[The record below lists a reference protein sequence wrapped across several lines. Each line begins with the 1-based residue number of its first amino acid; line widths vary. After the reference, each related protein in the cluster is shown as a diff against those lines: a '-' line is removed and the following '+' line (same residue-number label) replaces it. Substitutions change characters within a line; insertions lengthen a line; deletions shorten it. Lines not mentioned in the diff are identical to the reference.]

1 MFLYS
6 SDYIARHGRMSERV
20 ARQKFWQMVVAVEY
34 CHARSVVQYSTVQYS
49 TVQYSTVQMVV
60 AVEYCHARSV
70 DNNRSCR
77 KCPLIQYS
85 HSEVVL

>member
-34 CHARSVVQYSTVQYS
+34 CHARSVDMREVAENDQYS
-49 TVQYSTVQMVV
+49 
-60 AVEYCHARSV
+60 
-70 DNNRSCR
+70 D
-77 KCPLIQYS
+77 
-85 HSEVVL
+85 SEVVL